1 MPTFLSDPPSILYLV
16 LAGVA
21 FVAGGV
27 WFNRRTR
34 PALVVFLAVV
44 GLIALLF
51 LLDRVFESPR
61 EEAVRRVEA
70 MIKAADARNPDA
82 FVEHVAEK
90 VEIEQETGK
99 QTRTRAEI
107 RTSPF
112 WGLLNQYQ
120 PRIVA
125 WDFSLEEGG
134 GGDSV
139 AVGFMAKGEAQGK
152 PFPVYLVARFTRQPD
167 GAMKLSRLE
176 TYDPVK
182 RKNARISIP
191 GFP

>member
-16 LAGVA
+16 LAGLTL
-21 FVAGGV
+21 VAGGV

-34 PALVVFLAVV
+34 PALVVFLVFA
-44 GLIALLF
+44 GLIALVF

-70 MIKAADARNPDA
+70 MIKAADARSPDG
-82 FVEHVAEK
+82 FVEHLADK
-90 VEIEQETGK
+90 VEFQDASKTTTL
-99 QTRTRAEI
+99 TRDQI
-107 RTSPF
+107 RSSQF
-112 WGLLNQYQ
+112 WGLLNAYQ

-125 WDFSLEEGG
+125 WDYTVEEGG
-134 GGDSV
+134 GADSV
-139 AVGFMAKGEAQGK
+139 SIGFMGKGEAQGGMLA
-152 PFPVYLVARFTRQPD
+152 VYIVARFARQSD
-167 GAMKLSRLE
+167 GAMKLTRLE

-182 RKNARISIP
+182 RKNERLSIP